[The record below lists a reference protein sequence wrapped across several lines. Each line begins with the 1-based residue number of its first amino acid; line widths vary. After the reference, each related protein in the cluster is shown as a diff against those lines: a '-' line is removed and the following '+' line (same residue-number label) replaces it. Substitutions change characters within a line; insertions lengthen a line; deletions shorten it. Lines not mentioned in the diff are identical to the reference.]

1 MIRAAG
7 LALFSALLGG
17 AIALVARNR
26 PGVLE
31 RTRTFAFAAAAGV
44 VAFHLL
50 PEVLP
55 QQGLVALLWM
65 GIGFALPWVLEASAR
80 TFGPGMLTARGFT
93 GLRVAAEVGFAA
105 LVFHSVAE
113 GLALVAALSQP
124 RPQLDLE
131 IALVAHHAP
140 LTAAV
145 VLPFLDLRGPRSAA
159 LRSLAVGVAGALGAA
174 LSGALPGFTEGS
186 FLLTATAVTAGALLH
201 VVGDEIRT
209 QTFTSPWERVADI
222 VACVAGLL
230 VAGLGA
236 ALHHRE
242 SAGPLVSFLHAFS
255 GVAIAC
261 APALLFGAVAG
272 ALALRT
278 RSLVR
283 WDSFLL
289 ALALFGPAP
298 AALLGVFSVVVSL
311 PLARGLP
318 PPPETTGALPELLAE
333 VRHRAPPLL
342 ALLVVAAGLEASTPL
357 LPQGIVPLATL
368 GAALLLAA
376 RLDEAGAVAV
386 AAVLVRKGFDPG
398 IAVALVALGPLT
410 RTASLRALAA
420 RARFR
425 GVAALSIL
433 ALFALGAGKLLSI
446 SGLLS
451 RAKPAA
457 DGAFASLRDSL
468 FAQVAA
474 APLGAASAALLIGIA
489 LTTLWSAGVRGWFA
503 PLRHSA

>member
-17 AIALVARNR
+17 AIALVARKR

-55 QQGLVALLWM
+55 QQGLVALLWI

-80 TFGPGMLTARGFT
+80 TFGPGVLTARGFT

-174 LSGALPGFTEGS
+174 ASGAFPGFKEGS

-209 QTFTSPWERVADI
+209 QTFTSPWERVADLA
-222 VACVAGLL
+222 ACGAGLL

-236 ALHHRE
+236 ALQHRE

-261 APALLFGAVAG
+261 APALLFGVVAG
-272 ALALRT
+272 ALVPL

-298 AALLGVFSVVVSL
+298 AALLGVLSVVVSL
-311 PLARGLP
+311 PLARGFP

-357 LPQGIVPLATL
+357 LPQGIVPLAML
-368 GAALLLAA
+368 AAALLLAA
-376 RLDEAGAVAV
+376 RLDDAGAVAV

-398 IAVALVALGPLT
+398 IAMALVALGPLT

-433 ALFALGAGKLLSI
+433 ALFALGAGRLLSI

-474 APLGAASAALLIGIA
+474 TPLGAASAALLIGIA